1 MVTNLLE
8 KLIGRERVFVVG
20 SGGVG
25 KTTLSAALAIK
36 AAIERPLNVLVVTVD
51 PAKRLAGTLG
61 VAALANTPREV
72 ELAGLDAKGQLW
84 AASVDMKSAWDD
96 LVKQFSPDGETAD
109 RILASPIYHNLSAKF
124 IGSYDYAAVQV
135 LAALTADD
143 RYDLVIV
150 DTPPSRNALD
160 FLDAPARLRE
170 FFSSPLLA
178 LLTLPRRTR
187 LFSAATRPF
196 YLVADLVL
204 GSAFLT
210 DLTDFFS
217 DFAKLAPGLV
227 EQSRSFSELL
237 TVPATGFVAVAAP
250 YGPSVDEAHR
260 LLEALRAR
268 KLSAVAF
275 IVNRSLPS
283 WLFTPDAQAAREWL
297 TNEAPDV
304 LASVLVDDAKAAA
317 AVLRVTSE
325 LVFTHEQFSRA
336 RGRELVAALRDVGID
351 LFEVP
356 IAESDLDS
364 PEALAALI
372 TSAVGVRYSERIL

>member
-1 MVTNLLE
+1 MNDLVDSLMS
-8 KLIGRERVFVVG
+8 RERIFVVG

-25 KTTLSAALAIK
+25 KTTLSAALAV
-36 AAIERPLNVLVVTVD
+36 ASAVERPISVLVVTVD

-61 VAALANTPREV
+61 VAALANSPRRV
-72 ELAGLDAKGQLW
+72 DLPDLSPKGELW

-96 LVKQFSPDGETAD
+96 LVKQFSPDLVTSE

-170 FFSSPLLA
+170 FFSSSLLA

-196 YLVADLVL
+196 YLVADMVL

-210 DLTDFFS
+210 DVTDFFA

-227 EQSRSFSELL
+227 EQSKSFSELL
-237 TVPATGFVAVAAP
+237 TAPGTGFIAISAP
-250 YGPSVDEAHR
+250 YGPSVDEAHH
-260 LLEALRAR
+260 LLDALKAR
-268 KLSAVAF
+268 NLNALAF
-275 IVNRSLPS
+275 LVNRSLPG
-283 WLFTPDAQAAREWL
+283 WLFTPEATKARIWL
-297 TNEAPDV
+297 EDEAPAV
-304 LASVLVDDAKAAA
+304 LDARLVHEPKLAAA
-317 AVLRVTSE
+317 IHRATSE
-325 LVFTHEQFSRA
+325 LAFTYQQFANARA
-336 RGRELVAALRDVGID
+336 RELVDALRDVGIA

-356 IAESDLDS
+356 IAEFELDS
-364 PEALAALI
+364 PAALC
-372 TSAVGVRYSERIL
+372 TLVDSATMAPR

>member
-1 MVTNLLE
+1 MVTNLLDTLLS
-8 KLIGRERVFVVG
+8 KERIFVVG

-25 KTTLSAALAIK
+25 KTTLSAALAV
-36 AAIERPLNVLVVTVD
+36 AAAVERPINVLVVTVD

-61 VAALANTPREV
+61 VDALANSPRRV
-72 ELAGLDAKGQLW
+72 ELPELNPKGELW

-96 LVKQFSPDGETAD
+96 LVQQFSPDLATSE

-135 LAALTADD
+135 LAALTADE

-196 YLVADLVL
+196 YLVADMVL

-210 DLTDFFS
+210 DVTDFFA

-237 TVPATGFVAVAAP
+237 TASATGFIAIAAP
-250 YGPSVDEAHR
+250 YGPSVDEAHH
-260 LLEALRAR
+260 LLEALKTRNLNA
-268 KLSAVAF
+268 LAF
-275 IVNRSLPS
+275 IINRALPG
-283 WLFTPDAQAAREWL
+283 WLFTPEATKARVWL
-297 TNEAPDV
+297 EEEAPAV
-304 LASVLVDDAKAAA
+304 LDARLAHDPKMAAA
-317 AVLRVTSE
+317 IHRATSE
-325 LVFTHEQFSRA
+325 LAFTYLQFVNA
-336 RGRELVAALRDVGID
+336 HARELLDALRDVGID

-356 IAESDLDS
+356 IAEFELDS
-364 PEALAALI
+364 PTALSALVAS
-372 TSAVGVRYSERIL
+372 TTMVASRVG

>member
-1 MVTNLLE
+1 MTSLLE
-8 KLIGRERVFVVG
+8 SLMSRERVFVVG

-25 KTTLSAALAIK
+25 KTTLSAALAIT
-36 AAIERPLNVLVVTVD
+36 AALEQPLNVLVVTVD

-61 VAALANTPREV
+61 VAALANAPRQV
-72 ELAGLDAKGQLW
+72 ELPGLAPKGRLW

-96 LVKQFSPDGETAD
+96 LVHQFSPDQATSE

-143 RYDLVIV
+143 RYDLVVV

-196 YLVADLVL
+196 YLVADMVL

-217 DFAKLAPGLV
+217 DFAKLGSGLV
-227 EQSRSFSELL
+227 EQSKSFSELL
-237 TVPATGFVAVAAP
+237 TAPATGFIAIAAP

-260 LLEALRAR
+260 LLEALKTRDLHA
-268 KLSAVAF
+268 LAF
-275 IVNRSLPS
+275 IVNRSLPGR
-283 WLFTPDAQAAREWL
+283 LFTPQADEARVWLEQDAP
-297 TNEAPDV
+297 TV
-304 LASVLVDDAKAAA
+304 LETRFAGEPVVAAA
-317 AVLRVTSE
+317 ILRATSE
-325 LVFTHEQFSRA
+325 LVFTHQQFANARA
-336 RGRELVAALRDVGID
+336 RELLNALQDVGID

-356 IAESDLDS
+356 ISEVELDS
-364 PEALAALI
+364 PNALAALVHS
-372 TSAVGVRYSERIL
+372 TTAAATPGG

>member
-1 MVTNLLE
+1 MVTRLLE
-8 KLIGRERVFVVG
+8 SLMTRERVFVVG

-25 KTTLSAALAIK
+25 KTTLAASLAITAAL
-36 AAIERPLNVLVVTVD
+36 EQELNVLVVTVD

-61 VAALANTPREV
+61 VAALANAPREV
-72 ELAGLDAKGQLW
+72 ELPGLAPKGRLW

-96 LVKQFSPDGETAD
+96 LVHQFSPDRATSE

-196 YLVADLVL
+196 YIVADMVL

-210 DLTDFFS
+210 DLTDFFA
-217 DFAKLAPGLV
+217 DFAKLGPGLV

-237 TVPATGFVAVAAP
+237 TSPATGFIAIASP

-260 LLEALRAR
+260 LLRALETRHLHA
-268 KLSAVAF
+268 LAF
-275 IVNRSLPS
+275 IVNRSLPGR
-283 WLFTPDAQAAREWL
+283 LFTPEAEQARAWL
-297 TNEAPDV
+297 EQEAPDV
-304 LASVLVDDAKAAA
+304 LATRFVGKPVVAGAI
-317 AVLRVTSE
+317 LRATSE
-325 LVFTHEQFSRA
+325 LAFTHQQLTNARA
-336 RGRELVAALRDVGID
+336 RELVDALQDVGID

-356 IAESDLDS
+356 ISELALDS
-364 PEALAALI
+364 PIALAELVRS
-372 TSAVGVRYSERIL
+372 TTVDESAGG